1 MTSTGWLGRLA
12 LEARETGP
20 ERLQNVA
27 RLFEILRGASG
38 VLRDARLPFL
48 VARLDVL
55 IQAGDDPA
63 TADAELDGG
72 EAVHVLTCHKA
83 KGLEFPIVFMVGMA
97 QDRFPTRAR
106 RERVDLPVEL
116 IRDGTVDG
124 EFHLAEE
131 RRLCYVGMTRS
142 REALVMSW
150 ARDEGDR
157 PRRPSQFLLEALDA
171 PAVGTEVLRPSP
183 IEKIERLRPPAD
195 HEVAPAGPM
204 RRVRRWSS
212 SH

>member
-1 MTSTGWLGRLA
+1 MKDSPTQPGRRSAARRGGGQRLLAAIDTHRQLAAPRGGGDPLPLRDLHRWLGRLA
-12 LEARETGP
+12 LEARESGP

-55 IQAGDDPA
+55 IQAGDDPHRGRRA
-63 TADAELDGG
+63 RRRRGRPRPDLPQGQGPRVPDRVHGRHGARSVPDA
-72 EAVHVLTCHKA
+72 
-83 KGLEFPIVFMVGMA
+83 
-97 QDRFPTRAR
+97 RR

-142 REALVMSW
+142 REA
-150 ARDEGDR
+150 
-157 PRRPSQFLLEALDA
+157 
-171 PAVGTEVLRPSP
+171 
-183 IEKIERLRPPAD
+183 
-195 HEVAPAGPM
+195 
-204 RRVRRWSS
+204 SS
-212 SH
+212 